1 MTGNIEKN
9 LASQGIVLPQAASP
23 AANYVPYVISGKQI
37 AVAGQIPF
45 WNGELTGLG
54 KVGRDITTEDAANIA
69 RICGLNLIAQ
79 VKAACDGD
87 LDRVA
92 RVVKLGGFV
101 NCTEDFS
108 DHPEVINGASNLMVD
123 VIGDKGTHSRFAVG
137 GNSLPRGVAVEVDGI
152 FELD

>member
-54 KVGRDITTEDAANIA
+54 KVGRDMTTEDGANVA

-79 VKAACDGD
+79 LKAACEGN

-101 NCTEDFS
+101 NCTEEFC

-123 VIGDKGTHSRFAVG
+123 VFGDKGTHSRFAVG
-137 GNSLPRGVAVEVDGI
+137 VNSLPRGVAVEVDGI

>member
-1 MTGNIEKN
+1 MTGNIEKI

-37 AVAGQIPF
+37 SVAGQIPF
-45 WNGELTGLG
+45 WNCELTGLG
-54 KVGRDITTEDAANIA
+54 KIGRDMTTEDGANIA

-79 VKAACDGD
+79 VKAACEGD

-101 NCTEDFS
+101 NCTEEFR

-123 VIGDKGTHSRFAVG
+123 VFGDKGTHSRFAVG
-137 GNSLPRGVAVEVDGI
+137 VNSLPRGVAVEVDGI

>member
-9 LASQGIVLPQAASP
+9 LASQGIILPQAASP

-45 WNGELTGLG
+45 WNGDLMGLG
-54 KVGRDITTEDAANIA
+54 KVGRDMTTEDGANIA

-79 VKAACDGD
+79 LKAACEGN

-101 NCTEDFS
+101 NCTEEFC
-108 DHPEVINGASNLMVD
+108 DHPEVINGASNLMVG
-123 VIGDKGTHSRFAVG
+123 VFGDKGTHSRFAVG
-137 GNSLPRGVAVEVDGI
+137 VNSLPRGVAVEVDGI

>member
-54 KVGRDITTEDAANIA
+54 KVGRDMTTEDGANIA

-79 VKAACDGD
+79 VKVACEGN

-101 NCTEDFS
+101 NCTEEFC

-123 VIGDKGTHSRFAVG
+123 VFGDKGTHSRFAVG
-137 GNSLPRGVAVEVDGI
+137 VNSLPRGVAVEVDGI

>member
-23 AANYVPYVISGKQI
+23 AANYVPYVILGKQI

-45 WNGELTGLG
+45 WNGELIGLG
-54 KVGRDITTEDAANIA
+54 KVGRDMTTEDGANIA

-79 VKAACDGD
+79 LKAACEGN

-101 NCTEDFS
+101 NCTEEFC

-123 VIGDKGTHSRFAVG
+123 VFGDKGTHSRFAVG
-137 GNSLPRGVAVEVDGI
+137 VNSLPRGVAVQVDGI

>member
-37 AVAGQIPF
+37 SVACQIPF

-123 VIGDKGTHSRFAVG
+123 VFGDKGTHSRFAVG

>member
-54 KVGRDITTEDAANIA
+54 KVGRDMTTEDGANIA

-79 VKAACDGD
+79 VKAACEGN

-101 NCTEDFS
+101 NCTEDFC

-123 VIGDKGTHSRFAVG
+123 VFGDKGTHSRFAVG
-137 GNSLPRGVAVEVDGI
+137 VNSLPRGVAVEVDGI

>member
-1 MTGNIEKN
+1 MTGNIEKI

-37 AVAGQIPF
+37 SVAGQIPF

-54 KVGRDITTEDAANIA
+54 KVGRDMTTEGGANIA

-79 VKAACDGD
+79 VKAACEGD

-101 NCTEDFS
+101 NCTEEFR

-123 VIGDKGTHSRFAVG
+123 VFGDKGTHSRFAVG
-137 GNSLPRGVAVEVDGI
+137 VNSLPRGVAVEVDGI

>member
-1 MTGNIEKN
+1 MTGNIEKI

-23 AANYVPYVISGKQI
+23 AANYVPYVISGKQVS
-37 AVAGQIPF
+37 VAGQIPF

-54 KVGRDITTEDAANIA
+54 KIGRDMTTEDGANIA

-79 VKAACDGD
+79 VKAACEGD

-101 NCTEDFS
+101 NCTEEFR

-123 VIGDKGTHSRFAVG
+123 VFGDKGTHSRFAVG
-137 GNSLPRGVAVEVDGI
+137 VNSLPRGVAVEVDGI
-152 FELD
+152 FELN

>member
-9 LASQGIVLPQAASP
+9 LAIQGIVLPQAASP
-23 AANYVPYVISGKQI
+23 AANYVPYVITGKQI
-37 AVAGQIPF
+37 SVAGQIPF

-54 KVGRDITTEDAANIA
+54 KVGRDMTTEEGADIA

-79 VKAACDGD
+79 VKAACQGD

-101 NCTEDFS
+101 NCTEEFR

-123 VIGDKGTHSRFAVG
+123 VFGDKGTHSRFAVG
-137 GNSLPRGVAVEVDGI
+137 VNSLPRGVAVEVDGI
-152 FELD
+152 FELN

>member
-23 AANYVPYVISGKQI
+23 AANYVPYVLSGKQI

-54 KVGRDITTEDAANIA
+54 KVGRDMTTEDGANIA

-79 VKAACDGD
+79 VKVACEGN

-101 NCTEDFS
+101 NCTEEFC

-123 VIGDKGTHSRFAVG
+123 VFGDKGTHSRFAVG
-137 GNSLPRGVAVEVDGI
+137 VNSLPRGVAVEVDGI

>member
-54 KVGRDITTEDAANIA
+54 KVGRDMTTEDGANVA

-79 VKAACDGD
+79 VKAACEGN

-101 NCTEDFS
+101 NCTEEFC

-123 VIGDKGTHSRFAVG
+123 VFGDKGTHSRFAVG
-137 GNSLPRGVAVEVDGI
+137 VNSLPRGVAVEVDGI

>member
-54 KVGRDITTEDAANIA
+54 KVGRDMTTEDGANIA

-79 VKAACDGD
+79 VKAACEGN

-101 NCTEDFS
+101 NCTEEFC
-108 DHPEVINGASNLMVD
+108 DHPEVINGASNLMVN
-123 VIGDKGTHSRFAVG
+123 VFGDKGTHSRFAVG
-137 GNSLPRGVAVEVDGI
+137 VNSLPRGVAVEVDGI

>member
-37 AVAGQIPF
+37 SVAGQIPF

-54 KVGRDITTEDAANIA
+54 KIGRDLTTEDGANIA

-79 VKAACDGD
+79 VKAACEGN

-101 NCTEDFS
+101 NCTEEFC

-123 VIGDKGTHSRFAVG
+123 VFGDKGTHSRFAVG
-137 GNSLPRGVAVEVDGI
+137 VNSLPRGVAVEVDGI

>member
-9 LASQGIVLPQAASP
+9 LAIQGIVLPQAASP
-23 AANYVPYVISGKQI
+23 AANYVPYVITGKQI
-37 AVAGQIPF
+37 SVAGQIPF

-54 KVGRDITTEDAANIA
+54 KVGRDMTTEDGADIA

-79 VKAACDGD
+79 VKAACEGD

-101 NCTEDFS
+101 NCTEEFR
-108 DHPEVINGASNLMVD
+108 DHHEVINGASNLMVD
-123 VIGDKGTHSRFAVG
+123 VFGDKGTHSRFAVG
-137 GNSLPRGVAVEVDGI
+137 VNSLPRGVAVEVDGI
-152 FELD
+152 FELN

>member
-37 AVAGQIPF
+37 LVAGQIPF

-69 RICGLNLIAQ
+69 RNKSIYILHRI
-79 VKAACDGD
+79 
-87 LDRVA
+87 
-92 RVVKLGGFV
+92 
-101 NCTEDFS
+101 
-108 DHPEVINGASNLMVD
+108 
-123 VIGDKGTHSRFAVG
+123 
-137 GNSLPRGVAVEVDGI
+137 I
-152 FELD
+152 FC

>member
-9 LASQGIVLPQAASP
+9 LASQGIFLPQAASP

-37 AVAGQIPF
+37 LVAGQIPF

-79 VKAACDGD
+79 VKVACDGD

-101 NCTEDFS
+101 NCTEDFC

-123 VIGDKGTHSRFAVG
+123 VFGDKGTHSRFAVG
-137 GNSLPRGVAVEVDGI
+137 VNSLPRGVAVEVDGI

>member
-54 KVGRDITTEDAANIA
+54 KIGRDLTTEDGANIA

-79 VKAACDGD
+79 VKAACEGE
-87 LDRVA
+87 LDRIA

-101 NCTEDFS
+101 NCTEEFC

-123 VIGDKGTHSRFAVG
+123 VFGDKGTHSRFAVG
-137 GNSLPRGVAVEVDGI
+137 VNSLPRGVAVEVDGI

>member
-1 MTGNIEKN
+1 MTGNIEKS
-9 LASQGIVLPQAASP
+9 LATQGIVLPQAASP

-54 KVGRDITTEDAANIA
+54 KVGRDMTTEDGANIA

-79 VKAACDGD
+79 VKAACEGD

-101 NCTEDFS
+101 NCTEEFC

-123 VIGDKGTHSRFAVG
+123 VFGDKGTHSRFAVG
-137 GNSLPRGVAVEVDGI
+137 VNSLPRGVAVEVDGI

>member
-1 MTGNIEKN
+1 MTGNIDKN

-54 KVGRDITTEDAANIA
+54 KVGRDMTTEDGANIA

-79 VKAACDGD
+79 VKAACEGN

-101 NCTEDFS
+101 NCTENFC

-123 VIGDKGTHSRFAVG
+123 VFGDKGTHSRFAVG
-137 GNSLPRGVAVEVDGI
+137 VNSLPRGVAVEVDGI

>member
-1 MTGNIEKN
+1 MTGNIDKN

-54 KVGRDITTEDAANIA
+54 KVGRDMTTEDGANIA

-79 VKAACDGD
+79 VKVACEGN
-87 LDRVA
+87 LDRVT

-101 NCTEDFS
+101 NCTENFC

-123 VIGDKGTHSRFAVG
+123 VFGDKGTHSRFAVG
-137 GNSLPRGVAVEVDGI
+137 VNSLPRGVAVEVDGI

>member
-69 RICGLNLIAQ
+69 RICGLNLIGLKRNKIKRDELNELRKVFKYIFF
-79 VKAACDGD
+79 VKDKTLNFRVNKVKDKNYKFDSIKKILNFIDGD
-87 LDRVA
+87 SKRS
-92 RVVKLGGFV
+92 F
-101 NCTEDFS
+101 C
-108 DHPEVINGASNLMVD
+108 
-123 VIGDKGTHSRFAVG
+123 
-137 GNSLPRGVAVEVDGI
+137 LP
-152 FELD
+152 

>member
-1 MTGNIEKN
+1 MTGNIEKI
-9 LASQGIVLPQAASP
+9 LASPGIVLPQAASP

-37 AVAGQIPF
+37 SVAGQIPF

-54 KVGRDITTEDAANIA
+54 KVGRDMTTEDGANIA

-79 VKAACDGD
+79 VKAACEGN

-101 NCTEDFS
+101 NCTEEFC

-123 VIGDKGTHSRFAVG
+123 VFGDKGTHSRFAVG
-137 GNSLPRGVAVEVDGI
+137 VNSLPRGVAVEVDGI

>member
-1 MTGNIEKN
+1 MTGNIEKI

-37 AVAGQIPF
+37 SVAGQIPF

-54 KVGRDITTEDAANIA
+54 KIGRDMTTEDGANIA

-79 VKAACDGD
+79 VKAACEGD

-101 NCTEDFS
+101 NCTEDFC

-123 VIGDKGTHSRFAVG
+123 VFGDKGTHSRFAVG
-137 GNSLPRGVAVEVDGI
+137 VNSLPRGVAVEVDGI